1 MRKKTSTTLVMLVA
15 LAACGATTAQAKTSH
30 HYTSTI
36 MLAPVATAQ
45 GYPAVGGIAVNA
57 GTWATS
63 LWGDGAVVDQI
74 MITGQPAPGTFAFQ
88 GTETGFVALGTFR
101 DKFTGTAT
109 VNPDGTQTVVSKGR
123 ITGGTGAYRGAK
135 GSFTFSG
142 STAAGSSVVDG
153 HSSGTVSY

>member
-1 MRKKTSTTLVMLVA
+1 MCKKTTTTLAMLAA
-15 LAACGATTAQAKTSH
+15 LAVCGTTTAQAKTSH

-36 MLAPVATAQ
+36 MLAPVATAH

-63 LWGDGAVVDQI
+63 IWGDGAVVDQV
-74 MITGQPAPGTFAFQ
+74 MITAQPAPATFAFQ
-88 GTETGFVALGTFR
+88 GTEVGFLAHGTFK
-101 DKFTGTAT
+101 DTFTGTAT
-109 VNPDGTQTVVSKGR
+109 VNPDGTQTVLSKGR

-142 STAAGSSVVDG
+142 STAPGSSIVNG